1 MNKLKLCAALI
12 AVAMPVFTAFAE
24 DAHHPEKESAPA
36 AEGRTGG
43 DMNNR
48 MEQMQDLMKT
58 MRAQMQK
65 VHEAKQPK
73 ERQKLLREHMQS
85 MREAMKMMRGMRGSM
100 MQGGTLQAGGM
111 GMGPG
116 MMMGGDGMMGGGM
129 MDMMGKDGM
138 APFSRLNL
146 SDEQRATLRKIEDE
160 QRKKTW
166 GLTGKIMDESA
177 KLREL
182 YGADV
187 PDANKIGAIYD
198 RIFDLKREIIVT
210 GIEARNK
217 ARAALTKEQQEQFK
231 QQRRGG
237 MGPGMMMG
245 GDGMAQR
252 MEMMEEMMEQMLEH
266 QAAAQGR

>member
-36 AEGRTGG
+36 AEGRTDGE
-43 DMNNR
+43 MNKR

-217 ARAALTKEQQEQFK
+217 ARAALTKEQREQFK